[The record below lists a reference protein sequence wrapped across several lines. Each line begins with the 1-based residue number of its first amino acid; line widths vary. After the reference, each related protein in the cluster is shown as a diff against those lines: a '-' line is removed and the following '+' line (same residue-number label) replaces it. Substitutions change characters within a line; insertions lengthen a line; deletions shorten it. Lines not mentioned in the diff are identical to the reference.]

1 MVIVFGTGFAHNK
14 EAREEKFEMENHR
27 FRSFTN
33 LSVLSFEKYI
43 SREGDAMSD
52 EKKIKLMLVDDE
64 EDFLNSLAKRLGKR
78 DFDIATATEG
88 KLAIKLA
95 KKEKF
100 DVAILDMK
108 MPGMDGME
116 LLQILKKKHKFL
128 EIIILTGY
136 GGIDSAVEATKLG
149 AYSYLE
155 KPYDFEKLLDVLK
168 NAYETR
174 LRKKFEHDKKRM
186 EDLEMLSMGSSPL
199 GILRSLRQ
207 LDDDKK

>member
-1 MVIVFGTGFAHNK
+1 
-14 EAREEKFEMENHR
+14 
-27 FRSFTN
+27 
-33 LSVLSFEKYI
+33 
-43 SREGDAMSD
+43 
-52 EKKIKLMLVDDE
+52 
-64 EDFLNSLAKRLGKR
+64 
-78 DFDIATATEG
+78 
-88 KLAIKLA
+88 
-95 KKEKF
+95 
-100 DVAILDMK
+100 MK

-155 KPYDFEKLLDVLK
+155 KPYDFEKLLEVLK